1 MRKSRCRI
9 SVLIVLVLVTTVGN
23 IPAAHAQKPPPRGVV
38 PAGPQPTSMPEQ
50 HGAYYVLVIG
60 IKNYQTLPKLETP
73 VNDTNAVA
81 EALRGRY
88 GFEVDLLLDASRH
101 KQAMSWYGKAAML
114 GYTPAMTA
122 LGLLYERGLGV
133 ERDSTQAANWYRKAA
148 GAGDNN
154 AAAKL
159 QALGELSSSN
169 STLSSPRMPIAT
181 AAPPALQHS
190 R

>member
-1 MRKSRCRI
+1 
-9 SVLIVLVLVTTVGN
+9 
-23 IPAAHAQKPPPRGVV
+23 
-38 PAGPQPTSMPEQ
+38 MPEQ
-50 HGAYYVLVIG
+50 HGAYYALVIG

-73 VNDTNAVA
+73 VNDANAVA